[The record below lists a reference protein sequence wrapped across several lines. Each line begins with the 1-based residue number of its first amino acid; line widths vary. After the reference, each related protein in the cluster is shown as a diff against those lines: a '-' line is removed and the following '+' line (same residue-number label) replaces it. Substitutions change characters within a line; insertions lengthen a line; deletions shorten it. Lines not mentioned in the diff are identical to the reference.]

1 MRLMNRRAAMVA
13 ASAMALALLTPPA
26 ALAQAVAQPPPA
38 SADERVLADAYN
50 ASGLALFRQLS
61 GRPGNIVLSPLSVGT
76 AMAMALSGA
85 RGETEHEMA
94 GVLKERLDR
103 PAMEAANVALR
114 ATLARYDTS
123 GEAPKCPTGMSVA
136 MPESGARCEMA
147 VRPDGQCPFPAER
160 SGERCVTGGYRP
172 PSARLL
178 SANALILS
186 HEGDLISADYA
197 ALLKDK
203 YGAEIF
209 TNAGLD
215 EVNGW
220 VKRKTEGKIE
230 RILEQL
236 DRTTAAVIL
245 NAVYF
250 KAKWATVFSK
260 ASTTNEAF
268 NLPRQSKIS
277 VPTMH
282 QRASYALAARGDYR
296 AIRLPYTVKDIGMV
310 VVLPN
315 EIDGLDAVTR
325 ALDETEWGQLVTA
338 LQAPDAVKTTDL
350 ALPRFKASFGASLVP
365 QFQQAGMKLAFEGKL
380 ADFSGMTGRP
390 AAQARLAI
398 GSIMHRAVVEV
409 MEDGTEAAAAT
420 AVPSSPGLSRVRPS
434 SRSCSTSIIRSC
446 SRSSTTRAARS
457 CSRAHRRP
465 AVGASGKRLRWG
477 SAHIYRW
484 CKHI

>member
-13 ASAMALALLTPPA
+13 AAAMALALLTTPPA
-26 ALAQAVAQPPPA
+26 ALAQAVAEPPPA
-38 SADERVLADAYN
+38 TADVRALTDAYN

-61 GRPGNIVLSPLSVGT
+61 GRPGNIVFSPLSVGT

-85 RGETEHEMA
+85 RGETEREMA

-103 PAMEAANVALR
+103 PAMEAANAALR
-114 ATLARYDTS
+114 STLARYDKS
-123 GEAPKCPTGMSVA
+123 GEAPKCPPGMSVA
-136 MPESGARCEMA
+136 MQESGARCEMA
-147 VRPDGQCPFPAER
+147 VRPDAQCPFPAER
-160 SGERCVTGGYRP
+160 SGERCVASGYRP

-178 SANALILS
+178 SANALMLS

-209 TNAGLD
+209 TDAGLD
-215 EVNGW
+215 DVNGW

-245 NAVYF
+245 NAIYF
-250 KAKWATVFSK
+250 KAKWATVFIK

-268 NLPRQSKIS
+268 NLPRQSRIS

-325 ALDETEWGQLVTA
+325 VLDEAEWAQLVTA
-338 LQAPDAVKTTDL
+338 LQAPDAVKMTDL
-350 ALPRFKASFGASLVP
+350 ALPRFKASYGASLVP
-365 QFQQAGMKLAFEGKL
+365 QFQQAGMKLAFEEKL

-390 AAQARLAI
+390 AGQPPLAI
-398 GSIMHRAVVEV
+398 GSIMHRAVIEV

-420 AVPSSPGLSRVRPS
+420 AVAVIAGAIARPEPPQVFHVDHPFLFA
-434 SRSCSTSIIRSC
+434 I
-446 SRSSTTRAARS
+446 
-457 CSRAHRRP
+457 
-465 AVGASGKRLRWG
+465 VDDASGAILFQGRIADPR
-477 SAHIYRW
+477 
-484 CKHI
+484 